1 MLSGPKSYYDEY
13 IRKQGT
19 GRTLQEHPSSLIT
32 DRGAYVNFL
41 EVQLERVS
49 SACLNAQSYDQ
60 RFNDLQELLSGVE
73 QRCGQTTRLLGL
85 AQQCIEEIRAETDTK
100 LVNLFREV
108 KEEHRVMNKTYETMS
123 TRIAV
128 AEQTISSLC
137 QLQPQ
142 LNVLEKRTTTNEEK
156 IAFQLKA
163 NDEKHRV
170 HEERTTVLTDALN
183 KTNVAVD
190 KIATSLSQLALDVNE
205 NERRANAALLTVE
218 QRLQSTISSE
228 REDMLRKLQEVRS
241 ASYVPFIFH
250 PFE

>member
-1 MLSGPKSYYDEY
+1 MMLAGPKSYYDEY
-13 IRKQGT
+13 LRKQGT
-19 GRTLQEHPSSLIT
+19 GRTLQDHPSSLVT
-32 DRGAYVNFL
+32 DRGAYINFL

-60 RFNDLQELLSGVE
+60 RLNDLQELFSNVE

-108 KEEHRVMNKTYETMS
+108 KEEHGLMNKTYETMS

-128 AEQTISSLC
+128 AEQTIASLC

-142 LNVLEKRTTTNEEK
+142 LDVLVKRTTSNEEK

-163 NDEKHRV
+163 NNEKHRF
-170 HEERTTVLTDALN
+170 HEERTTGLSDALN
-183 KTNVAVD
+183 KTNVTVD
-190 KIATSLSQLALDVNE
+190 KLATSLSQLALDVNE
-205 NERRANAALLTVE
+205 NERKANATLLTVE
-218 QRLQSTISSE
+218 QRLQNAMSIE
-228 REDMLRKLQEVRS
+228 REDMIRKLQEVS
-241 ASYVPFIFH
+241 SFFL
-250 PFE
+250 F